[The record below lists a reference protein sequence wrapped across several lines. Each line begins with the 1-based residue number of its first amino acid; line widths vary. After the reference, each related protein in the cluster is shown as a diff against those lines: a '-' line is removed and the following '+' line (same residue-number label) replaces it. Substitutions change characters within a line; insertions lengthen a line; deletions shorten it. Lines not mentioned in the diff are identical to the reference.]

1 MNVSSTDHVPAMQGL
16 LIYFSDLFISIAH
29 ICTSRA
35 LDYNY
40 ERFFQNAGGVIPSSQ
55 QLRLAK

>member
-1 MNVSSTDHVPAMQGL
+1 MQGL

-55 QLRLAK
+55 PLRLAK